1 MKGYVDLLKLT
12 FLWVILHYF
21 ICINLMMK
29 IKNIKASIK
38 ENPNVGLLEGEREQT
53 KNMYVWETLRLICI
67 ENYDDRF
74 GILN

>member
-1 MKGYVDLLKLT
+1 
-12 FLWVILHYF
+12 
-21 ICINLMMK
+21 MMK